1 MQDRKPHLLIV
12 GGTGEAVAVARAV
25 AAAYGDRIRMTSSL
39 AGRTRAPAS
48 IPGAVRIGGFGGPDG
63 LRAWINA
70 NEVDAVIDAT
80 HPFAARMSANVEQA
94 VDSLPGP
101 RLKSLCLARP
111 AWAPQPGDDWRM
123 VDDAAAA
130 AAILPSIGRRAFLAM
145 GASDLGAFSGV
156 AGVYFQ
162 NRVIDM
168 PDSKLPHANYDIVA
182 ARGPF
187 SKTGEM
193 RLMEDH
199 RIDVVVSKNS
209 GGDATVAKL
218 DAAREAKLPVI
229 MIARPLAKITGD
241 TAETTEQALAWLRR
255 VVGPELKPG

>member
-1 MQDRKPHLLIV
+1 MQDV
-12 GGTGEAVAVARAV
+12 V
-25 AAAYGDRIRMTSSL
+25 
-39 AGRTRAPAS
+39 
-48 IPGAVRIGGFGGPDG
+48 
-63 LRAWINA
+63 
-70 NEVDAVIDAT
+70 
-80 HPFAARMSANVEQA
+80 
-94 VDSLPGP
+94 
-101 RLKSLCLARP
+101 
-111 AWAPQPGDDWRM
+111 
-123 VDDAAAA
+123 AA
-130 AAILPSIGRRAFLAM
+130 AAILPSVGRRAFLTV

-156 AGVYFQ
+156 ADIYFLV
-162 NRVIDM
+162 RVIDI
-168 PDSKLPHANYDIVA
+168 PDSAPPLAKYDIVT

-187 SKTGEM
+187 SKTGEIQ
-193 RLMEDH
+193 LMKDH